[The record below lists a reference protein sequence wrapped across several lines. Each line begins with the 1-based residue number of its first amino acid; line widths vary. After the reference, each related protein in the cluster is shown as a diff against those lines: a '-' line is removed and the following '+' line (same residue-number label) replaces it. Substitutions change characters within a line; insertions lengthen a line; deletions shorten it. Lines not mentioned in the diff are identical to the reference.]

1 MLPSKRLD
9 PEMVV
14 APVTVPAVLKK
25 LDDPE
30 LKVRVAPEM
39 EPAEMEPAEMEP
51 PEMEP
56 PEMMSDELAELLLLA
71 SRFVPPE
78 LVRSSCWGGNLLSE
92 LLQVG
97 WSLPYSSL
105 PANLLPTWWHSPSL
119 H

>member
-30 LKVRVAPEM
+30 LKVRVAP
-39 EPAEMEPAEMEP
+39 EMEPAEMEP